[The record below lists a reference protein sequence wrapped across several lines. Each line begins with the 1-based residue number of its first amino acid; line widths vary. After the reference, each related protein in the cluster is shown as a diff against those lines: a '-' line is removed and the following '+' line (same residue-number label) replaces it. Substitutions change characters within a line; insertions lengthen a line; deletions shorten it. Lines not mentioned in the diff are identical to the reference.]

1 MQNNKQNRRFSL
13 PLVAGITV
21 AILALGGGTA
31 WWAKYSLEQ
40 AERSQNSRSSP
51 VNPPVN
57 PPVVKQPP
65 PPPVTEQKQVEIC
78 WLNPTENKIE
88 LVTKTLTVQKSVQA
102 DQLLKMA
109 LENLLAGTESEA
121 YTTTIPTGTKLVDLN
136 VDQEGIHVNLSEQ
149 FTSGGGS
156 ASMTGRLAQV
166 LYTAT
171 SLDPEG
177 KVWLEVEGQPLTT
190 LGEEGLIINQPMTRT
205 DFQDNFSL

>member
-40 AERSQNSRSSP
+40 AERPQNSRSSP
-51 VNPPVN
+51 VNPPV
-57 PPVVKQPP
+57 VKQPL

-88 LVTKTLTVQKSVQA
+88 LVTKTLTVQKSVQP
-102 DQLLKMA
+102 DQLLTIA
-109 LENLLAGTESEA
+109 LESLLAGTELEA

-177 KVWLEVEGQPLTT
+177 KVWLKVEGQSLTT
-190 LGEEGLIINQPMTRT
+190 LGEEGLIINQPMTRS

>member
-40 AERSQNSRSSP
+40 AERPQNSRSSP
-51 VNPPVN
+51 IN
-57 PPVVKQPP
+57 PPVVKQPL
-65 PPPVTEQKQVEIC
+65 PPPVTEQKQVNIC
-78 WLNPTENKIE
+78 WLNPAGDKIQ
-88 LVTKTLTVQKSVQA
+88 LVTKTLTVQKSVQT

-109 LENLLAGTESEA
+109 LENLLAGTKSET
-121 YTTTIPTGTKLVDLN
+121 YTTTIPTGTKLVELN
-136 VDQEGIHVNLSEQ
+136 VDKEGIHVNLSEQ

-177 KVWLEVEGQPLTT
+177 QVWFEVEGKPLTT
-190 LGEEGLIINQPMTRT
+190 LGEEGLIINQPMTRS
-205 DFQDNFSL
+205 DFETNFTL